1 MAVSMDALNH
11 DMTLSTPPEAHL
23 AMPEQDLSAQPNA
36 KKTTNPFLCFIARI
50 LTFGGTIALSVYAG
64 YQMYHIISI
73 AEVTRLQWAFLTL
86 FIITFTWIALTACSA
101 ITGLLLPANR
111 LKSKPSDIIN
121 TRTAL
126 VMPVYNEDP
135 AATCAALFAMADS
148 LAKRNHAKH
157 FEIFILSDSTDPKVW
172 IRETAAVDL
181 LQQQLSG
188 TMPVWYRRRYVNT
201 DKKSGN
207 VADFVK
213 RWGNRY
219 DHMVVLDAD
228 SLIAADTLIT
238 LVREMQADNDCG
250 LIQTLPVLYAGKSWF
265 ARMQQFAG
273 MTYGPV
279 IGNAVSAWQG
289 NDGNYWGHNAIIRI
303 PAFAASAG
311 LPHLP
316 GTRPFGGNIQSHDF
330 VEAALM
336 RRVGWAVR
344 MLPGLPGSWEE
355 SPPTVL
361 DAAVRDRRWAQ
372 GNIQHLAVLPTKGL
386 RWPNRLH
393 MLIGVMSYM
402 ASPIWLAMMF
412 VGLLISSQI
421 ASQQFDYF
429 SDGVQLFP
437 NWPVF
442 DSQRMIALFIVT
454 MGVLLLP
461 KIIGLLRGFFLKPI
475 RQSQNPVQ
483 LVISFLVELM
493 LSVLV
498 APIFMLL
505 HCSHIW
511 QIFRGKDSGW
521 SEQQRNNQSVPWK
534 TLLRFH
540 WLHTL
545 AGISL
550 FALLYWLQS
559 VLLYWLMPVYLGLMI
574 SLPLS
579 KFLSSNWASTFF
591 CRMGVLRT
599 REEACP
605 IEEITTRNKAEAEIR
620 LSIDTLTFDQLLATP
635 ERLLAHQR
643 MTVIKPILRRGYPDM
658 TLAAASM
665 KIEQANTLDEAYSW
679 MTKTELQAALSDNAL
694 LSQLSNLYHKGV
706 RRTPVVTLG
715 TCELMD

>member
-11 DMTLSTPPEAHL
+11 DSTLSTPPEAHL
-23 AMPEQDLSAQPNA
+23 NMPEQDLSARP
-36 KKTTNPFLCFIARI
+36 KSKTTSNPFLCHLARL
-50 LTFGGTIALSVYAG
+50 LTFGGTIALSAYAG
-64 YQMYHIISI
+64 YQMYHIISVS
-73 AEVTRLQWAFLTL
+73 EVTRLQWVFLTL
-86 FIITFTWIALTACSA
+86 FVITFTWIALTACSA
-101 ITGLLLPANR
+101 ITGMLMPANR
-111 LKSKPSDIIN
+111 YKSKSSD
-121 TRTAL
+121 TVKSRTAL

-148 LAKRNHAKH
+148 LDKQGQSDN
-157 FEIFILSDSTDPKVW
+157 FEIFILSDTTDPDVW
-172 IRETAAVDL
+172 IKETAAVDL
-181 LQQQLSG
+181 LQQKLSKR
-188 TMPVWYRRRYVNT
+188 MPVWYRRRYANT

-207 VADFVK
+207 VAEFVK

-219 DHMVVLDAD
+219 DFMVVLDAD
-228 SLIAADTLIT
+228 SLISADTLVT
-238 LVREMQADNDCG
+238 LVKEMQADPDCG

-273 MTYGPV
+273 MLYGPV

-289 NDGNYWGHNAIIRI
+289 NDGNFWGHNAIIRMT
-303 PAFAASAG
+303 AFAASAG

-316 GTRPFGGNIQSHDF
+316 GARPFGGNIQSHDF

-336 RRVGWAVR
+336 RRAGWAVR

-412 VGLLISSQI
+412 VGLIISSQI

-429 SDGVQLFP
+429 SDGAQLFP

-442 DSQRMIALFIVT
+442 DSQRMIALFIMT

-461 KIIGLLRGFFLKPI
+461 KLIGLVRGFFLKPI
-475 RQSQNPVQ
+475 RQAQNPIQ
-483 LVISFLVELM
+483 LFFSFLVELT

-505 HCSHIW
+505 HCTHIW

-521 SEQQRNNQSVPWK
+521 SAQQRINQSTPWSV
-534 TLLRFH
+534 LFSFH
-540 WLHTL
+540 WVHTL
-545 AGISL
+545 AGVAL
-550 FALLYWLQS
+550 FAVLFWMQS
-559 VLLYWLMPVYLGLMI
+559 ILIYWLMPVYLGLMVSI
-574 SLPLS
+574 PLS
-579 KFLSSNWASTFF
+579 RFLSSNWASTLF

-599 REEACP
+599 REEACH
-605 IEEITTRNKAEAEIR
+605 ITEIATRDRAETEIR
-620 LSIDTLTFDQLLATP
+620 LSIDKLTFSQLLAAP
-635 ERLLAHQR
+635 ERLMAHQR

-665 KIEQANTLDEAYSW
+665 KIEQANTLDEACTW
-679 MTKTELQAALSDNAL
+679 LNRAELQAALSDHAL
-694 LSQLSNLYHKGV
+694 LSQLSNLYHRGN
-706 RRTPVVTLG
+706 RRTPVIRLG
-715 TCELMD
+715 TCELVD